1 MARRERRS
9 LFGKRFG
16 WRSGLRR
23 PRGWCGWIQGT
34 ILLPAVE
41 VATYET
47 SLSLAPAEVIELY
60 HAHGT
65 SEQFHSEI
73 KTDMDLERLPSGKF
87 ATHALVWLLGMV
99 AYNGLR
105 LCGQELLREEEHL
118 PPRERASIRSR
129 KIQRR
134 RLRSVMQDLIY
145 RAVRLVRHARRIRL
159 SFGRQNP
166 WYGVWRRIYA
176 RFTQGGEGRVG
187 WNSA

>member
-1 MARRERRS
+1 VKPVIFEIVQGEEDLAS
-9 LFGKRFG
+9 H
-16 WRSGLRR
+16 SGLGLIGFCWGRR
-23 PRGWCGWIQGT
+23 DWKSDWMRF
-34 ILLPAVE
+34 L
-41 VATYET
+41 
-47 SLSLAPAEVIELY
+47 
-60 HAHGT
+60 
-65 SEQFHSEI
+65 F
-73 KTDMDLERLPSGKF
+73 R
-87 ATHALVWLLGMV
+87 
-99 AYNGLR
+99 
-105 LCGQELLREEEHL
+105 
-118 PPRERASIRSR
+118 SIRSR